1 MSITECPPEQQPG
14 RVRLAKALSWH
25 YPNREYI
32 NSFLLERKQRELE
45 YAILR
50 LRLGSSKLDGAD
62 DNDKCENLRIRL
74 SRLNS
79 LNSTKTN
86 ARSIHTTFRVSR
98 PLLCYSLLSSL

>member
-1 MSITECPPEQQPG
+1 MSITGCLQEQQPG
-14 RVRLAKALSWH
+14 QMRLAKALSWH

-32 NSFLLERKQRELE
+32 NSLLLEKKQRELE

-50 LRLGSSKLDGAD
+50 LRLGSSKLDGVD

-86 ARSIHTTFRVSR
+86 AGSIHTAFRVSR
-98 PLLCYSLLSSL
+98 PLYVIHC